1 MGIKIYLYIYI
12 LFIFS
17 ISLFSYKK
25 GIYLIWLTILFIPTV
40 ILERSINLGLS
51 MMTILV
57 MGSVVFELKNKE
69 RRHLWITFINDN
81 QRAVILYF
89 IISLFTVFFSQTVPI
104 TYQFRYFFVELTILV
119 FSIQT
124 VLCLRDNKKAVS
136 VLKLIVVSAIIY
148 NLLFCIIFELIIGV
162 NPAGMPLYIM
172 LGIDDNQ
179 FITDMIDYERGNLSF
194 RAQTVYRHPLSLG
207 QYMLVLL
214 PLFLT
219 KGNRIINL
227 ILVAMICFIVVL
239 TGSRGAIFPL
249 VLIILISQVGQLG
262 NILRKLVFL
271 LPIIVLM
278 LCFIPS
284 KIMNDFDKSIEPYI
298 VSLQFWDDQKQKDSG
313 IEGSSMELRINQ
325 FEAALDEISDNP
337 ILGRGYGYR
346 DYWIEK
352 HNDLHPELLG
362 FESILLLYLVERG
375 WLGLVYF
382 FLLSIYVY
390 KKYKGNTSDKSV
402 IMLIFLGFMMSIVM
416 TGIRPLTILF
426 VCLSS
431 SIVCGTSPKH
441 GNLSGISI

>member
-325 FEAALDEISDNP
+325 FEAALNEISDNP

-375 WLGLVYF
+375 WLGLIYF

-390 KKYKGNTSDKSV
+390 KKYRENTSDKSI
-402 IMLIFLGFMMSIVM
+402 IMLIFGGFMLSIVM

-426 VCLSS
+426 VCLSC
-431 SIVCGTSPKH
+431 SIACGISRKQ
-441 GNLSGISI
+441 GNLSGI